1 MILVPPSPCPPEE
14 FSGRHR
20 EREDILNVLS
30 CAKDRGPVIVI
41 SGAVG
46 SGKSS
51 LLRWVAEEIQRSDGL
66 ENIVITKEFYETPGM
81 AFKTYKDLL
90 RDLQGHTKG
99 GRFRAIIGSDEVVKS
114 LNAALN
120 LLETFTPVSEPI
132 GAFARIAR
140 VITSAVAPPQEVEY
154 EHVLSSILTVFQKIS
169 VELKRNDRFIV
180 ILLDDVQWSSEPDF
194 LLLKDLIRNIPQN
207 VAFLLTYR
215 REDRTN
221 QMYEELMGE
230 LNRWDQT
237 EIPLYRLDSAE
248 IKDFATRRYNLS
260 LDDSSARYLERKVGD
275 PFSLVACF
283 NLLQKKGLSPNINDL
298 ETILPGALEKPA
310 RSFLSGLDQPSQD
323 RVNQLCILEPP
334 IPFSVI
340 ACMTGTKPQEAAR
353 LQSDLDNSIAFRRIE
368 HGLYDFGHSSLR
380 EYCRRELPEMQ
391 ELELHKQATRC
402 FENLLDKLPDK
413 QHAFLSLARHAFYGE
428 DYQTAFDL
436 NFALGEGVYT
446 HYDYPAALELVE
458 RAKISA
464 ERLHDRNKLA
474 AAYHHLGMILQ
485 ALYRYPEALDN
496 YTQSLKIKRELGN
509 RDGEAG
515 TLHQIGRV
523 YQVTHRYDKALGYY
537 IQSLMIKRELGNRG
551 DEARIL
557 HQIGTVYQE
566 THRYDEALD
575 CYNQS
580 LAIEREIG
588 DRDGEAGTLHQIGTV
603 YQATHRYDE
612 ALDCYNQG
620 LAIKRKLGDQ
630 EGEASTLHQFGMVHE
645 ETYRYDEALDYYNQ
659 SLAIERELG
668 NRGDEA
674 GTLHQIGMVYQA
686 MHRYDEALDCY
697 TQSLAIERELG
708 NRGGEASTLHQIG
721 MVYQETRR
729 YDESLDYYT
738 QSLAIKREIGNRDGE
753 AGTLHQIGTVYE
765 ETHRYDEALDC
776 YTQSLTIERELGNR
790 DGEALT
796 LAQTAILLGT
806 RSDFDESTRYFGIAL
821 FIAIE
826 HQMLITTQILLN
838 LATNLDY
845 MGDEQFAAAWRKA
858 FDGADP
864 PLDLIREIKRQ
875 VDAAADAD

>member
-1 MILVPPSPCPPEE
+1 MIIVSPSPCPPEE

-20 EREDILNVLS
+20 EREDIQNILACV
-30 CAKDRGPVIVI
+30 KDRGQVILI

-51 LLRWVAEEIQRSDGL
+51 LLRWAAEEIQKSGGH
-66 ENIVITKEFYETPGM
+66 ENLAITKEFYETSGM
-81 AFKTYKDLL
+81 VFKIYRDLL
-90 RDLQGHTKG
+90 KDLQGRTKG
-99 GRFRAIIGSDEVVKS
+99 GRFRAIIGNDKVIKS
-114 LNAALN
+114 LDTALD
-120 LLETFTPVSEPI
+120 LLETFAPATEPVGTLS
-132 GAFARIAR
+132 RILKIIKRAAA
-140 VITSAVAPPQEVEY
+140 SPQEAEH
-154 EHVLSSILTVFQKIS
+154 EHVLSSILDVFQKIS
-169 VELKRNDRFIV
+169 VELKKNDRVIA

-194 LLLKDLIRNIPQN
+194 RLLKDLIRNIPQN

-248 IKDFATRRYNLS
+248 IKDFAARRYNLS
-260 LDDSSARYLERKVGD
+260 LDGSSARYLERKVGD

-283 NLLQKKGLSPNINDL
+283 NLLQKTGLNPNMDDL
-298 ETILPGALEKPA
+298 ETILPEALEKPA

-391 ELELHKQATRC
+391 ELELHKQATKC
-402 FENLLDKLPDK
+402 FENLLDRLPDK
-413 QHAFLSLARHAFYGE
+413 QYASLSLARHAFYGE

-436 NFALGEGVYT
+436 NSALGEGAYA

-464 ERLHDRNKLA
+464 ERLHDRDKLA
-474 AAYHHLGMILQ
+474 AACHHLGMILQ
-485 ALYRYPEALDN
+485 ALYRYSEALDS
-496 YTQSLKIKRELGN
+496 YT
-509 RDGEAG
+509 
-515 TLHQIGRV
+515 
-523 YQVTHRYDKALGYY
+523 
-537 IQSLMIKRELGNRG
+537 
-551 DEARIL
+551 
-557 HQIGTVYQE
+557 
-566 THRYDEALD
+566 
-575 CYNQS
+575 QS

-588 DRDGEAGTLHQIGTV
+588 NRAYMATTLHHIGMVYQKTHRYDVALEYYTQSLAIKRELSDRDGEAGSLHQIGNMYEAMHWYDKALDCYTRGLAIEREIGNRAGEAGALHQIGIV

-612 ALDCYNQG
+612 ALDYYAQS
-620 LAIKRKLGDQ
+620 LAIERTIGNRGD
-630 EGEASTLHQFGMVHE
+630 EAGTLHQIGTMYQ
-645 ETYRYDEALDYYNQ
+645 ETHRYDEALDHYSQ

-674 GTLHQIGMVYQA
+674 GTLHQIGMVYEGTYW
-686 MHRYDEALDCY
+686 YDEALDCY
-697 TQSLAIERELG
+697 TQALAIERELG
-708 NRGGEASTLHQIG
+708 NRGDEAGTLHQFGI
-721 MVYQETRR
+721 VYQATHRH
-729 YDESLDYYT
+729 DEALDCYT
-738 QSLAIKREIGNRDGE
+738 QALAIKREIGNRNGE
-753 AGTLHQIGTVYE
+753 ASTLHQIGTVYE
-765 ETHRYDEALDC
+765 ETYRHDEALDC
-776 YTQSLTIERELGNR
+776 YTQALAIERKIGNR
-790 DGEALT
+790 NGEALT

-806 RSDFDESTRYFGIAL
+806 RSDFDESIRCYGTAFSIAM
-821 FIAIE
+821 E
-826 HQMLITTQILLN
+826 HRISPTITVPIILN
-838 LATNLDY
+838 LAIVLDEV
-845 MGDEQFAAAWRKA
+845 GDERFTVVWRKA

-864 PLDLIREIKRQ
+864 PWTSSEK
-875 VDAAADAD
+875 

>member
-1 MILVPPSPCPPEE
+1 MIIVSPSPCPPEE
-14 FSGRHR
+14 FSGRYR
-20 EREDILNVLS
+20 EREDILNILS
-30 CAKDRGPVIVI
+30 CVKNRGQVILI

-51 LLRWVAEEIQRSDGL
+51 LLRWAAEEIQKSGGH
-66 ENIVITKEFYETPGM
+66 ENLAITKEFYETPGM
-81 AFKTYKDLL
+81 VFKIYRDLL
-90 RDLQGHTKG
+90 KDLQGHTKG
-99 GRFRAIIGSDEVVKS
+99 GQFRAIIGNDEVIKS
-114 LNAALN
+114 LNVALN
-120 LLETFTPVSEPI
+120 LLETFTSVTEPV
-132 GAFARIAR
+132 GAFTRIVK
-140 VITSAVAPPQEVEY
+140 VITSAVAPPQNVEY
-154 EHVLSSILTVFQKIS
+154 EHILSSILTAFQKIS
-169 VELKRNDRFIV
+169 VELKKNDRFIA

-194 LLLKDLIRNIPQN
+194 RLLKDLIRNIPQN
-207 VAFLLTYR
+207 VAFLLTFR
-215 REDRTN
+215 REDKTN

-237 EIPLYRLDSAE
+237 EIPLYRLDSEE
-248 IKDFATRRYNLS
+248 IKDFAALRYNLS

-283 NLLQKKGLSPNINDL
+283 NLLQKKGLSPSMNNL
-298 ETILPGALEKPA
+298 ETILPEALEKPA
-310 RSFLSGLDQPSQD
+310 RSFLSRLDQPSQD
-323 RVNQLCILEPP
+323 RVNQLCILKPP
-334 IPFSVI
+334 IPLSVI
-340 ACMTGTKPQEAAR
+340 ACMTGTQPQEAAR

-391 ELELHKQATRC
+391 ELELHKQATKC

-413 QHAFLSLARHAFYGE
+413 QYAFLSLAQHAFYGE

-436 NFALGEGVYT
+436 NFALGEGAYAQ
-446 HYDYPAALELVE
+446 YDYRTALELMG

-464 ERLHDRNKLA
+464 EQLHDRDMLA
-474 AAYHHLGMILQ
+474 ATYHHLGMVFQ
-485 ALYRYPEALDN
+485 ALYKYSEALDIYN
-496 YTQSLKIKRELGN
+496 QSLKIKRELGN

-523 YQVTHRYDKALGYY
+523 YQVTHRYDEALDYY
-537 IQSLMIKRELGNRG
+537 NQSLAIKRELGNRG

-557 HQIGTVYQE
+557 HQIGMVYQE

-575 CYNQS
+575 CY
-580 LAIEREIG
+580 
-588 DRDGEAGTLHQIGTV
+588 T
-603 YQATHRYDE
+603 
-612 ALDCYNQG
+612 QG

-686 MHRYDEALDCY
+686 MHRYDEALDY
-697 TQSLAIERELG
+697 YNQSLTIERELG
-708 NRGGEASTLHQIG
+708 NRGGEASTLHQFG
-721 MVYQETRR
+721 MVYQETHR
-729 YDESLDYYT
+729 YDEALDYYT
-738 QSLAIKREIGNRDGE
+738 QSLAFKRELGNRDGE

-765 ETHRYDEALDC
+765 ETCRYDEALDC
-776 YTQSLTIERELGNR
+776 YNRSLAIERELGNR
-790 DGEALT
+790 EGEALT

-806 RSDFDESTRYFGIAL
+806 RSDFDESTRCLGIAL

-826 HQMLITTQILLN
+826 HQMLITNQILLN

-845 MGDEQFAAAWRKA
+845 MGDEQFTAAWRKA

-864 PLDLIREIKRQ
+864 PLDRIREIKRLLEEKAGM
-875 VDAAADAD
+875 D